1 MNANPI
7 FVGIDISK
15 AYLDVATRPNAKGWR
30 VAHTEVGREQV
41 VAELKALQPELI
53 VLEATGGLELPLA
66 AALAAAGLKLAV
78 VNPRQV
84 RNFAKALGI
93 LAKTDALDA
102 QVLAHFA
109 DTVRPAV
116 QPLADEATQVLA
128 ALLARRRQL
137 VEMLTAEKNRRAS
150 ALPAVRDHVQRHITW
165 LEQELADVNTDLDQ
179 RLRQSPVWVAK
190 QKLLRSAPGVGPVLT
205 LTLLA
210 DLPELGRLDRKQI
223 AALVGVAPLND
234 DSGQQRG
241 RRLIW
246 GGRAEVR
253 NALYMA
259 ALSATRFNPVIRTFY
274 QRLRQAGKKFKV
286 AMTACMH
293 KLLTI
298 LNAMIR
304 TNTPWQEKTTQAAS
318 AA

>member
-1 MNANPI
+1 MNPQPI

-15 AYLDVATRPNAKGWR
+15 QYLDLATRPTAQVWR
-30 VAHTEVGREQV
+30 VEHTEAGRQQV
-41 VAELKALQPELI
+41 VTDLQALQPELI

-109 DTVRPAV
+109 DAVRPAV
-116 QPLADEATQVLA
+116 QPLSDEATQVLA

-137 VEMLTAEKNRRAS
+137 VEMLTAEKNRHAS
-150 ALPAVRDHVQRHITW
+150 ALPAVRDQVQRHITW
-165 LEQELADVNTDLDQ
+165 LEHELADLNTDLDQ

-190 QKLLRSAPGVGPVLT
+190 QKLLRGVPGVGPVLT

-210 DLPELGRLDRKQI
+210 DLPELGSLDRKKI

-234 DSGQQRG
+234 DSGQSRG

-259 ALSATRFNPVIRTFY
+259 SLSALRFNPIIRTFY

-286 AMTACMH
+286 AITACMR

-298 LNAMIR
+298 LNAIMR
-304 TNTPWQEKTTQAAS
+304 TNTPWQEKTTGGAA
-318 AA
+318 

>member
-1 MNANPI
+1 MNPQPI

-15 AYLDVATRPNAKGWR
+15 QSLDLATRPTSKVWR
-30 VAHTEVGREQV
+30 VEHTEAGRQQV
-41 VAELKALQPELI
+41 VTDLKALQPELI

-66 AALAAAGLKLAV
+66 AALAGAGLKRAV

-109 DTVRPAV
+109 DAVRPAV
-116 QPLADEATQVLA
+116 QPLSDEATQLLA

-150 ALPAVRDHVQRHITW
+150 ALPAVRNQVQRHITW
-165 LEQELADVNTDLDQ
+165 LEQELADLNTDLDQ
-179 RLRQSPVWVAK
+179 RLRQSPIWLTK
-190 QKLLRSAPGVGPVLT
+190 QKLLHSVPGVGRVLT

-210 DLPELGRLDRKQI
+210 DLPELGTLDRKKI

-234 DSGQQRG
+234 DSGRHRG

-246 GGRAEVR
+246 GGRAAVR
-253 NALYMA
+253 DVLYMA
-259 ALSATRFNPVIRTFY
+259 ALSATRFNPVIRAFY
-274 QRLRQAGKKFKV
+274 QRLRQAGKAFKV
-286 AMTACMH
+286 ALTACMH

-298 LNAMIR
+298 LNAIIR
-304 TNTPWQEKTTQAAS
+304 TNTPWQEKTTGAAS
-318 AA
+318 AP

>member
-1 MNANPI
+1 MTAQPI

-15 AYLDVATRPNAKGWR
+15 SYLDVATRPTAQSWR
-30 VAHTEVGREQV
+30 VEHTEAGREQV
-41 VAELKALQPELI
+41 VADLKALQPELI

-84 RNFAKALGI
+84 RNFAKALGV

-109 DTVRPAV
+109 ETVRPAV
-116 QPLADEATQVLA
+116 QSLPDEATQVLA

-137 VEMLTAEKNRRAS
+137 LEMLTAEKNRRAS

-165 LEQELADVNTDLDQ
+165 LEQELAEVSTDLDQ

-190 QKLLRSAPGVGPVLT
+190 QKLLVSVPGVGRVLT
-205 LTLLA
+205 LTLVA
-210 DLPELGRLDRKQI
+210 DLPELGTLDRKQI

-234 DSGQQRG
+234 DSGRHRG

-253 NALYMA
+253 EVLYMA
-259 ALSATRFNPVIRTFY
+259 TLSATRFNSVIRTFY
-274 QRLRQAGKKFKV
+274 QRLRQAGKPFKV
-286 AMTACMH
+286 ALTACMR

-298 LNAMIR
+298 LNAIIR
-304 TNTPWQEKTTQAAS
+304 THTPWQEKLTDVSTP
-318 AA
+318 